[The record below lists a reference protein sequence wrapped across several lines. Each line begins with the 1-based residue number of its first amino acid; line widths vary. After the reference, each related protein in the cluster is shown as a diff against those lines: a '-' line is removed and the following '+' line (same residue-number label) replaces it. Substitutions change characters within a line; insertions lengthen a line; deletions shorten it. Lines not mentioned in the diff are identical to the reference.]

1 MQQCGSDVRKHNLA
15 YRTLPHLCKSKPKW
29 DIVMKLSEMLL
40 RRIIVTCRCWHIC
53 HKSTDAARSTRI
65 TKLMSLEQK
74 HPCGKST
81 RRTCWHTAIKHSQS
95 TPYNYFAVGREP
107 QTQQERAHCT
117 KNVLLYHWK
126 SCNDASGSSKKE
138 IIPLPEHQGLEMSF
152 ILWSEATPMMA
163 HFMSQLRETPNSS
176 ERLKTKVAGQ
186 EVHRAIARKMLK
198 ANTPTTRFTHIS
210 KQIHKNSS
218 VCKW

>member
-1 MQQCGSDVRKHNLA
+1 MTRYTELSEIESIILMHLKCKVSSLLLILLALVWTTITWVDIWRFDGRAWVQQCGSDVRKHNLA

-117 KNVLLYHWK
+117 KNVLLYHW
-126 SCNDASGSSKKE
+126 
-138 IIPLPEHQGLEMSF
+138 
-152 ILWSEATPMMA
+152 
-163 HFMSQLRETPNSS
+163 
-176 ERLKTKVAGQ
+176 
-186 EVHRAIARKMLK
+186 
-198 ANTPTTRFTHIS
+198 
-210 KQIHKNSS
+210 
-218 VCKW
+218 